1 MTAESEQTTG
11 PGVKPPII
19 LCPWLVALAA
29 LALYGLTLNH
39 WVTFGSLPFA
49 SQITGWDWH
58 SGPLPWR
65 PNPQY
70 HPLFLILTFP
80 LRLLPMGWRAVGLNV
95 FTAACAALTLAIL
108 ARSVR
113 LLSHDRTMEQRM
125 REGGEF
131 ALLSV
136 RAAFLPAAFAVLLL
150 AAQLTFW
157 ENSVAG
163 TGEMIDLLVF
173 AFLILCLLEFRIS
186 QSERRLNLFAFV
198 YGVGVANNWALIGFF
213 PCFLLALIWIKRRGF
228 FNPPPLVGDGAITPT
243 WINAP
248 PRPMTEDAIALI
260 WIKQRMR
267 FFNWR
272 FVLRMTGWGALGL
285 LLYGLI
291 PLLGAAKNDGSF
303 WELLHQ
309 KLAEQHLYLIRMPR
323 YVAFIAGLWTLVPL
337 LFAAINWS
345 SFQGELSAGAHTMAS
360 MFFRVLHIVFL
371 AVGVLMFF
379 DIKSGPSPRNMG
391 MGVIAATPGF
401 LSFYYLAAVGVGY
414 FSGYALLVFG
424 KDVVFRWG
432 QATGIL
438 RVLNGVVVGLLWL
451 AAIGLPALLF
461 CENYQ
466 HIQDFNNP
474 AVAQF
479 GKDMAKTLPATPA
492 VVLADDPAVLY
503 LAMGASQSLGL
514 PDQYTFIESRGL
526 LHVEYLR
533 YLVNRYP
540 AFHKE
545 LVNPDR
551 FPEEITGQE
560 IGVLLAHLAQ
570 RQPVY
575 YLHPSFGSY
584 FERVCMTPHRL
595 GGDLHPYPSN
605 ALATLVLTPAEI
617 ATNQAYWHTLEK
629 ESLASLPELAKRSAD
644 ARRIANHYSQIL
656 DYWGTEQQK
665 AATEL
670 KLPPL
675 LKDAMLNDANDQFA
689 EAFRLNSNN
698 MVARANQQ
706 YNAHLRGMP
715 PASALLGSSDVA
727 AQFYNHWD
735 IALNL
740 YGPADVP
747 DLDIQ
752 IGRYFAE
759 RGVYL
764 QAAHL
769 FQRCLELAPN
779 DPVGELDLA
788 KTYIDLG
795 LVDAAFGL
803 IRDIHGR
810 STANPLELAGVEAL
824 AYAAKKD
831 FAQADKLLTDE
842 HNKNPKND
850 KLAGVMA
857 EFYRRMGYSVLR
869 EGKRDPAKEK
879 SAEKDAAIWFKKAL
893 TALDEQLQLLNALTA
908 NAQELS
914 NVNLRKAEI
923 QMTIKDYEAA
933 IITLTAMV
941 RQDPKNPVPLLNRA
955 ISELQINRLDAAQN
969 DYQALEKMVPDLS
982 QMIYYGLAQVAQKQN
997 DKPAEIRYD
1006 KLYLKYASHNT
1017 PEFTNVTQQLHKLE
1031 GH

>member
-1 MTAESEQTTG
+1 
-11 PGVKPPII
+11 
-19 LCPWLVALAA
+19 
-29 LALYGLTLNH
+29 
-39 WVTFGSLPFA
+39 
-49 SQITGWDWH
+49 
-58 SGPLPWR
+58 
-65 PNPQY
+65 
-70 HPLFLILTFP
+70 
-80 LRLLPMGWRAVGLNV
+80 
-95 FTAACAALTLAIL
+95 
-108 ARSVR
+108 
-113 LLSHDRTMEQRM
+113 
-125 REGGEF
+125 
-131 ALLSV
+131 
-136 RAAFLPAAFAVLLL
+136 
-150 AAQLTFW
+150 
-157 ENSVAG
+157 
-163 TGEMIDLLVF
+163 
-173 AFLILCLLEFRIS
+173 
-186 QSERRLNLFAFV
+186 
-198 YGVGVANNWALIGFF
+198 
-213 PCFLLALIWIKRRGF
+213 LLALIWIKRRGF

-248 PRPMTEDAIALI
+248 ARPMTEDAIALI

-401 LSFYYLAAVGVGY
+401 LSFYYLAALGVGY